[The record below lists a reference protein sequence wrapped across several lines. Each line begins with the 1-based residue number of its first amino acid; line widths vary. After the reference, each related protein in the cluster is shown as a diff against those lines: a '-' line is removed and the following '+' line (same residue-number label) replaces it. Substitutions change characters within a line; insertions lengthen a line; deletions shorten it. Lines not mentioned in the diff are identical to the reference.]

1 MDFKQGTTDRVLIGP
16 ILTTAGA
23 AATALT
29 IAKEAVLISK
39 NNATMIAV
47 VGTTTNLV
55 QTNKGYYTVLLGTGD
70 LDTVGK
76 LLIDVRNSSAMPA
89 WKEGNVLA
97 PNFYDMKY
105 STAVVAM
112 SNIRVDMIDAPN
124 ATAIQA
130 ITTAIKAAVDGIKAE
145 TTLIHAETTAIKAKT
160 DKMTYTSG
168 NDLDV
173 NVQKINDI
181 TLAGDGS
188 TIPMGAA

>member
-1 MDFKQGTTDRVLIGP
+1 MDFKQGTTDRVLVGP

-29 IAKEAVLISK
+29 IAYTNVLISK

-70 LDTVGK
+70 LDTCGK

-89 WKEGNVLA
+89 WKEANVLA
-97 PNFYDMKY
+97 PNAYDFLY
-105 STAVVAM
+105 STAAVAM
-112 SNIRVDMIDAPN
+112 TNIRMDMVDAPN

-130 ITTAIKAAVDGIKAE
+130 ITTAIKAVVDAIKAE
-145 TTLIHAETTAIKAKT
+145 TTLIHAETSAIKVPT

-173 NVQKINDI
+173 NVQKINDV
-181 TLAGDGS
+181 TLTGDGS
-188 TIPMGAA
+188 GTAWGPA